1 MLRQYVNSSRI
12 SSVGWWKDTLEV
24 EFRDGAV
31 YQYYN
36 VSYNEYISFMGSSS
50 LGHALSILDKNHRYS
65 RVN

>member
-1 MLRQYVNSSRI
+1 MLRRPVSSSRMV
-12 SSVGWWKDTLEV
+12 SVGWANNIMEV
-24 EFRDGAV
+24 EFTDGAI

-36 VSYNEYISFMGSSS
+36 VSNSEYVSFMSSPS